1 MTTSKYKHK
10 QNHMHY
16 ILLFKYICLKVNMT
30 KLNINE
36 EILIDLIAEQR
47 FLWDDKDSNYSN
59 RNMRS
64 SAFDEIAIKIG
75 GNSTGI
81 I

>member
-1 MTTSKYKHK
+1 
-10 QNHMHY
+10 
-16 ILLFKYICLKVNMT
+16 MT